1 MKRITGGVCAS
12 KGFKANA
19 VHCGIRK
26 NREKL
31 DLALIV
37 SDVECATASVYTQN
51 KVKGAPI
58 LVTKRNLQNGKARAI
73 ICNSGNAN
81 TCNADGEEKAMQMC
95 RLVEKHT
102 GISADDVVVAST
114 GVIGQTLD
122 IEPIANSM
130 EKLVEG
136 LNEKG
141 GHRAGKAIM
150 TTDTIIKER
159 GYVVKIDGKICHI
172 GGIAKGS
179 GMIHILIWRPCFVL
193 SRRI

>member
-1 MKRITGGVCAS
+1 MLRKET
-12 KGFKANA
+12 FKT
-19 VHCGIRK
+19 
-26 NREKL
+26 E
-31 DLALIV
+31 
-37 SDVECATASVYTQN
+37 
-51 KVKGAPI
+51 
-58 LVTKRNLQNGKARAI
+58 KARAI

-150 TTDTIIKER
+150 TTDTIIKR
-159 GYVVKIDGKICHI
+159 KRV
-172 GGIAKGS
+172 
-179 GMIHILIWRPCFVL
+179 
-193 SRRI
+193 RRQNRRQDMSYRRYRKRKRHDTS